1 MCVCRS
7 LATELLDT
15 RAARPFSFAFNT
27 SDYRIL
33 LMDQDQGRLYLGS
46 REYLVALDMQNVNKE
61 PLIVSPLCLAAVAL
75 PPSAAVSARSV
86 VLFSLGRMV
95 RMEGRC
101 EVCARFNCSC
111 ASSNADPLAGVC
123 EKKGR
128 MSDDR
133 KGKTGMIMFLLFVFF
148 PAAFSLM
155 GICVCVCAVRRK
167 ESARIPLWCL
177 TSIRPSL
184 CCRVNVPT
192 LCG

>member
-1 MCVCRS
+1 MCVCVS
-7 LATELLDT
+7 LPLATELLDT

-61 PLIVSPLCLAAVAL
+61 PLIVK
-75 PPSAAVSARSV
+75 PSLLHAVSACSV
-86 VLFSLGRMV
+86 LLFSPGRMV

-101 EVCARFNCSC
+101 EVCAWFNCSC

-148 PAAFSLM
+148 PLLFF
-155 GICVCVCAVRRK
+155 
-167 ESARIPLWCL
+167 
-177 TSIRPSL
+177 
-184 CCRVNVPT
+184 N
-192 LCG
+192 